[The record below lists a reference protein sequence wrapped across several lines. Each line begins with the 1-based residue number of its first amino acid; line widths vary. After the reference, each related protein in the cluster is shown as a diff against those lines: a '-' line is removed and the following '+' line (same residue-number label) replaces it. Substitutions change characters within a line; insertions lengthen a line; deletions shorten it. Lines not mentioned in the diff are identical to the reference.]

1 MLALALGAL
10 ALGSASRRRCRSRDR
25 TLDVELDEWCQVN
38 CNSEDPNCPQQMC
51 ECDHQLVCLSLHPKW
66 VQEESGVTDVWCVD
80 NCNAETMNCPPNMC
94 KCEGLDL
101 ARGANVDIEA
111 LKQQWP
117 AEKPAQ
123 VPQWQQQQIPP
134 PEMRMAEPQQ
144 TTWAGADVGSLTRG
158 PEHSLPITRADVAP
172 GSTGDAGLSTALP
185 VDGCECG
192 WTTRPWAC
200 DQNSND
206 LSHCWAA
213 CCLGE
218 QHPPPTKAAVP
229 AETGVK
235 GVQPLPSKRLAVH
248 RSWEAQPSHPTEKQ
262 NVSRMSVARAEPS
275 PAPASPPSPLE
286 SPPPP
291 LPLASPPPLPAAS
304 PPPVPL
310 ESPSPLSPPPVLT
323 PLPPGTPPP
332 FLSLRDRLQK
342 KKQEATMEMKDV
354 MKAKM
359 KANGLAGRNRMCGSR
374 DLGLDL
380 DDWCQMSCNLADPN
394 CPHHMCAC
402 DKAVECV
409 SLRPHIKSSWCTDNC
424 NAAFSTCPRN
434 LCKCEGVAPP
444 FFVDFTHAEA
454 SKMKQFDDRAFA
466 QGSASA
472 AAKIEADKLD
482 DANTMWQAAN
492 AAKQM
497 DGPVQRDSSGKV
509 MRPDEPAAEPD
520 ELNLGFAAESY
531 SEPEEVNGVLPPPD
545 GALSPEPEPASTVA
559 ARGPLPEQQS
569 VPPEAARTPAE
580 QHALDSFAKR
590 MIGNTGENA
599 VVAAHYGAAKKHRPS
614 DLGDATVIETTDT
627 LNTSD
632 GNSEDQRQKRHQRW
646 LEESANAANAAN
658 ANTSLANVPSSN
670 ASIDN
675 VTIEDCDCSW
685 VAKYP
690 RSCDGDGDGSHC
702 HGVCCGATV
711 TNTSVQEQA
720 KNTRAQMQAANATEA
735 ARKQEEEAKAA
746 VKAEAEAWSQAEAK
760 ATAIAKA
767 KKAATARAEAR
778 KAAEQ
783 RKVAP
788 EPAKPAVAGS
798 PQQQQERMI
807 IEQQQG
813 AAVGFEPPLSALTDE
828 QKALSDASDVE
839 ASAEMT
845 AWAAA
850 EAAVAAQ
857 NAAALAPV
865 APVAPVVPVAPVA
878 PVAPAVSAVPVD
890 WAVAPAVPVI
900 VQPAAPVT
908 PVQPV
913 VVPPQPVTP
922 VVKQPVQP
930 AMEGAGGFLTRGG
943 SEQASW
949 PAPQQAQQSSFQP
962 VTPYTETEPVVV
974 GAVGAMQQEQ
984 QGQPPMTPDLG
995 WPVGQQEQRPGDGKA
1010 KDDKET
1016 LQRMLHP
1023 EQYRPSQQEPAEA
1036 VEAQLQVRDRLQRA
1050 QQKQKQ
1056 HKAEKQPQAPQAPL
1070 SDGCHKMVA
1079 ITADQLKCVNPSL
1092 GHDRAFEYAT
1102 AASSKL
1108 GSLLGTTC
1116 AWAAF
1121 LGNAAVA
1128 SNEMTTWKEPS
1139 CLTEAPYCGR
1149 GPLQLTSYSSYDFC
1163 SARPSCNCPKIADDI
1178 ESVSKSTQI
1187 GFGAAACVW
1196 GDLFGTSLSK
1206 FADGSR
1212 EGFLQTACAITQGK
1226 YPCDAVFPDGQ
1237 PYERREGYWRNAS
1250 KCLGVRPGR
1259 ANEFLQKPAVLATPA
1274 AAVLGEPKHRADA
1287 MAKVAALAATMEAAE
1302 VADRRRPLELP
1313 GIPRGR
1319 KKKKQAVPPKAMPP
1333 RAIAMPA
1340 KVAPKPAKPVKV
1352 AAKPA
1357 KAIAAVSAQQATE
1370 TKPAEGSVYA
1380 IEPDDPQLMKT
1391 LKASLGAQDMQT
1403 AQFAMVQKALK
1414 ELAAHQEERED
1425 ASSLASLQP

>member
-1 MLALALGAL
+1 MLVALALG

-123 VPQWQQQQIPP
+123 VPQWQQPQVPP
-134 PEMRMAEPQQ
+134 PEMRMAEPQPM
-144 TTWAGADVGSLTRG
+144 TWAGADVGSLTPG
-158 PEHSLPITRADVAP
+158 PEHTLPSAR
-172 GSTGDAGLSTALP
+172 STGDAGLSTALP
-185 VDGCECG
+185 TDGCECG

-218 QHPPPTKAAVP
+218 QHPTPAKAAVP
-229 AETGVK
+229 AEIGVK
-235 GVQPLPSKRLAVH
+235 GVQPLPSKRLAAH
-248 RSWEAQPSHPTEKQ
+248 RSWEAQRSHPPDKQ
-262 NVSRMSVARAEPS
+262 NVSRMSTARAEPS

-291 LPLASPPPLPAAS
+291 QPPASPPPAPPAS
-304 PPPVPL
+304 PPPVPV
-310 ESPSPLSPPPVLT
+310 ESPSPLSPPPVPT
-323 PLPPGTPPP
+323 PLPPGLPPP

-342 KKQEATMEMKDV
+342 KKQEETLEMKDV
-354 MKAKM
+354 MKAKT

-466 QGSASA
+466 QGFASAS
-472 AAKIEADKLD
+472 AKIEANKLS
-482 DANTMWQAAN
+482 DANAVWQAAN

-497 DGPVQRDSSGKV
+497 DGPVQRDSSGKI
-509 MRPDEPAAEPD
+509 MRVGEPAAEPED
-520 ELNLGFAAESY
+520 LNLGFAAESY
-531 SEPEEVNGVLPPPD
+531 SEPEEVNGVLPLHD
-545 GALSPEPEPASTVA
+545 GAELPLSPEPEPASTVA
-559 ARGPLPEQQS
+559 AKGPLPEQQS
-569 VPPEAARTPAE
+569 VPSVAARTPAE
-580 QHALDSFAKR
+580 QHALDEFAKR
-590 MIGNTGENA
+590 MIGTTGENA

-614 DLGDATVIETTDT
+614 DLGDATIIETTDT
-627 LNTSD
+627 LSTSD
-632 GNSEDQRQKRHQRW
+632 GNIEDPRQKRHQRW
-646 LEESANAANAAN
+646 LEDNANTANAANA
-658 ANTSLANVPSSN
+658 ANTSLANVPSSD
-670 ASIDN
+670 AGIVN

-690 RSCDGDGDGSHC
+690 HSCDGAGDGSHC
-702 HGVCCGATV
+702 HGVCCGATATNASV
-711 TNTSVQEQA
+711 RQAMNTSGEAQA
-720 KNTRAQMQAANATEA
+720 AANATA
-735 ARKQEEEAKAA
+735 AAHKQEEEAKAK
-746 VKAEAEAWSQAEAK
+746 VKVEAEAWSQAEAK

-783 RKVAP
+783 RKVEAAS
-788 EPAKPAVAGS
+788 AKTAVGGS
-798 PQQQQERMI
+798 PQQQQERMV

-813 AAVGFEPPLSALTDE
+813 AAGGSEPPLPALADE

-839 ASAEMT
+839 ATAEMM

-850 EAAVAAQ
+850 EAVVAAQ
-857 NAAALAPV
+857 NAAALAPEAPV
-865 APVAPVVPVAPVA
+865 APVAPVVKQPVA
-878 PVAPAVSAVPVD
+878 PVAPAVPAVPVD
-890 WAVAPAVPVI
+890 WAVAPA
-900 VQPAAPVT
+900 APVT
-908 PVQPV
+908 PVVKQPAA
-913 VVPPQPVTP
+913 PVTP

-930 AMEGAGGFLTRGG
+930 TMEGAGGYLTRGG

-949 PAPQQAQQSSFQP
+949 PAPQQAQQSSYQP

-974 GAVGAMQQEQ
+974 GAVPQEQ
-984 QGQPPMTPDLG
+984 QGPPPMAPDLG

-1023 EQYRPSQQEPAEA
+1023 EQFRPAQQEPAEA

-1056 HKAEKQPQAPQAPL
+1056 HNAGEKQPQAPQAPL
-1070 SDGCHKMVA
+1070 TDGCHKMTA

-1092 GHDRAFEYAT
+1092 GHDRAFEYAA
-1102 AASSKL
+1102 AASAKL
-1108 GSLLGTTC
+1108 GILLGSTC

-1128 SNEMTTWKEPS
+1128 SKEMAMWTEPR

-1149 GPLQLTSYSSYDFC
+1149 GPLQLTSYSNYGFC
-1163 SARPSCNCPKIADDI
+1163 SAQPSCNCPKIADDI

-1187 GFGAAACVW
+1187 GFGTAACVW
-1196 GDLFGTSLSK
+1196 GDLFGTSLSQ

-1212 EGFLQTACAITQGK
+1212 EGFLQTACALTQGK

-1237 PYERREGYWRNAS
+1237 PYEKREGYWRNAS
-1250 KCLGVRPGR
+1250 NCLGVRPGR
-1259 ANEFLQKPAVLATPA
+1259 ANEFLQKPPVLATPA
-1274 AAVLGEPKHRADA
+1274 AAAGLSDPKHRADA

-1302 VADRRRPLELP
+1302 AADRRRPLDLP

-1319 KKKKQAVPPKAMPP
+1319 KKKKQAMPPK
-1333 RAIAMPA
+1333 AIAMPA
-1340 KVAPKPAKPVKV
+1340 KVAPKPAKPLKAAAKPKT

-1357 KAIAAVSAQQATE
+1357 RAIAAVSAQQATE
-1370 TKPAEGSVYA
+1370 TKEAKPAEGSVYA

-1425 ASSLASLQP
+1425 ANSLASLQP